1 MSTDK
6 PSVPAE
12 IFATLPNQIDSIKAK
27 GMIADFQFELEGQ
40 NGGIWVARVNDG
52 VCSVAQGPMAKP
64 HVTIKM
70 TDKDFVALA
79 AGQLQAVSAFISGK
93 IKVYGD
99 YALAAKLQV
108 LFGV

>member
-6 PSVPAE
+6 SRIPAE
-12 IFATLPNQIDSIKAK
+12 VFATLPSEMDSSKAK
-27 GMIADFQFELEGQ
+27 GITADFQFELEGQ
-40 NGGIWVARVNDG
+40 NGGIWVARINDG
-52 VCSVAQGPMAKP
+52 ICSVAQGPVEKP
-64 HVTIKM
+64 NVTIKM

-79 AGQLQAVSAFISGK
+79 SGQLQAVSAFISGK